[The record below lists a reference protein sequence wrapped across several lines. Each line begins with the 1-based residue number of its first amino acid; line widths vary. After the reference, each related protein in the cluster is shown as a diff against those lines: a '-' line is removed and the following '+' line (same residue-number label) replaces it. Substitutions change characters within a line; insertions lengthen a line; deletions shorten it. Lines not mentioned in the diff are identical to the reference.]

1 MKLPRL
7 PSVAFA
13 ATLALAACGD
23 SDQRSFAIENL
34 LFESLAVSRSPLP
47 APAAPPDA
55 AQQALVAAGL
65 AAICRGETG
74 GARQLL
80 DDARIGQ
87 EIYRLMLIAAKANRQ
102 GTCDYADWPARLS
115 FLGERF
121 KQLVGSGDGP
131 SVLLAALLD
140 QQLAA
145 AERRE
150 VVQALAERRY
160 GQAQAVL
167 AGLLLGEGG
176 AGADQAATVDQARQ
190 LLDDAAGQGVVA
202 AHLLLARMHR
212 DGLGVPADPAK
223 RCAALREAARLGSAT
238 APRQLVAG
246 GC

>member
-1 MKLPRL
+1 MKLSRL

-13 ATLALAACGD
+13 ASLALAACGD

-47 APAAPPDA
+47 APSAPPDA
-55 AQQALVAAGL
+55 AQQAQVAAGL

-80 DDARIGQ
+80 DEARIGK
-87 EIYRLMLIAAKANRQ
+87 EIYRLMLIAAKANRK
-102 GTCDYADWPARLS
+102 GNCDYADWPAKLS

-140 QQLAA
+140 EQLPA

-160 GQAQAVL
+160 GQAEAVL
-167 AGLLLGEGG
+167 AGLLLRGDEGE
-176 AGADQAATVDQARQ
+176 QAAAVDKARQ
-190 LLDDAAGQGVVA
+190 LLADAAGQGVVP
-202 AHLLLARMHR
+202 AHLLLARIYR
-212 DGLGVPADPAK
+212 EGRGVPADPAK
-223 RCAALREAARLGSAT
+223 SCAALREAARLGSAA